1 MAVVRSNVRHIGGVS
16 TRMSVSFR
24 EKLSSALGTLPKYN
38 VITYI
43 DGFNLYFG
51 IRREAIKKGS
61 LTEPD
66 PTWYRYM
73 WLDLHAMCSRML
85 TVRQQ
90 LVAIKYFTAPIIGR
104 KGKQERQNAY
114 LDALRT
120 LPQVE
125 IIFGRF
131 EPDRKDCDK
140 CGHPAYHPQE
150 KKTDVNIATALICDA
165 LDEKYDTA
173 IIVTGDSDL
182 VPALQAVKRLRPDK
196 RFIAAFPPNR
206 YSKEMQDTTGMEPIR
221 IWEPLLRKSRLPAI
235 IKREGLPDLV
245 RPEKYSG
252 KPGCTSSATTEG
264 TKDQD

>member
-1 MAVVRSNVRHIGGVS
+1 MIL
-16 TRMSVSFR
+16 SFR
-24 EKLSSALGTLPKYN
+24 DKLSSAVAALPKYN

-51 IRREAIKKGS
+51 MRREAIKRGS
-61 LTEPD
+61 LAEPD
-66 PTWYRYM
+66 PSWYRYM

-85 TVRQQ
+85 TDRQQ

-114 LDALRT
+114 LDART
-120 LPQVE
+120 LPKVE
-125 IIFGRF
+125 IVFGRF
-131 EPDRKDCDK
+131 EPDRKECDK

-173 IIVTGDSDL
+173 IVVTGDSDL

-206 YSKEMQDTTGMEPIR
+206 YSKEMQDMTGMQPIR
-221 IWEPLLRKSRLPAI
+221 IWETLLRKSRLPEI
-235 IKREGLPDLV
+235 IKREGLPDLI

-252 KPGCTSSATTEG
+252 KTGCTSSSKLGEV
-264 TKDQD
+264 KDPE